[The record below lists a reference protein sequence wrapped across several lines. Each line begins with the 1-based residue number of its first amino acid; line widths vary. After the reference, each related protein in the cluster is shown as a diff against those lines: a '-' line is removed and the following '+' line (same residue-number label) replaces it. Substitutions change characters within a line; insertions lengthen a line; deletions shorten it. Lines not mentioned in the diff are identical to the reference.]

1 MMPLPSLNLIERLA
15 LWILVRSRRTSL
27 VMVKEHTNADI
38 WWAVCPADPIA
49 VSIAQEVQDL
59 EPPSMMLERLFH
71 APAYGEL
78 E

>member
-38 WWAVCPADPIA
+38 FWAVCPADPIA

>member
-1 MMPLPSLNLIERLA
+1 MPLPSLNLIERLA

-38 WWAVCPADPIA
+38 FWAVCPADPIA
-49 VSIAQEVQDL
+49 VSSAQEVQDL

>member
-1 MMPLPSLNLIERLA
+1 MQLPSLNLIERLA

-27 VMVKEHTNADI
+27 VMVKEHANADI

-59 EPPSMMLERLFH
+59 EPPSMMLERLYH
-71 APAYGEL
+71 SPAYGEF

>member
-1 MMPLPSLNLIERLA
+1 MPLPSLNLIERLA

-49 VSIAQEVQDL
+49 VSLAQEVQDL

>member
-1 MMPLPSLNLIERLA
+1 MIYLLERLA

-27 VMVKEHTNADI
+27 VVVKEHASADI
-38 WWAVCPADPIA
+38 FWAACPTDPIA
-49 VSIAQEVQDL
+49 VSVVNEVQDL

>member
-1 MMPLPSLNLIERLA
+1 MPLPSLNLIERLA

-38 WWAVCPADPIA
+38 FWAVCPADPIA

>member
-1 MMPLPSLNLIERLA
+1 MPLPSLSLIERLA

>member
-1 MMPLPSLNLIERLA
+1 MPLPSLNLIERLA

-27 VMVKEHTNADI
+27 VMVKENTNADI